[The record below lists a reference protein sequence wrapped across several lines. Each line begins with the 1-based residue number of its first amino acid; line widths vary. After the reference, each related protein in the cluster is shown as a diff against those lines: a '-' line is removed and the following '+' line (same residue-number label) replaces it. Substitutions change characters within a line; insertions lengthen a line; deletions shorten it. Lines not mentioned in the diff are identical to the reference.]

1 MKKLSFF
8 LMMVV
13 GTLLF
18 TGCPKGPDIEE
29 TKVPINTIVSV
40 TSDVYAAWEEERT
53 IPATVKIGDTDYQ
66 VADYVYLAA
75 NALVSV
81 SEGQKD
87 DIVFKSVN
95 AASNPDRDSYD
106 KDEIAVTNGPKDGKG
121 VNEDIVTI
129 AKNLIKVA
137 DEKGQFPNQTIV
149 YRGTEPIAFSTNR
162 AIVTIARTLAEYAKK
177 GQLPA
182 TVSTEYLSG
191 GLTLKAFAQ
200 EFVKYLDVWE
210 ANVCDR
216 LSADGSACEDNG
228 NPLEMV
234 HFIPIPQDTKND
246 WSNQGEQWDPKY
258 GPYKTVEIEGTT
270 YTAAQCWEIA
280 IRGLMNM
287 CTTTGEAFLN
297 DHARNGEIP
306 YGNGKSLSAAPISTP
321 SAACVWGKYPWYEY
335 VNQGMLLKYNNQEIT
350 EIGLEPIMKCTSW
363 HVVRSFIQNGN
374 NSSPLG
380 MIGNYQE
387 FGTES
392 GTLIL
397 DGYEGLISP
406 MREFLVLARFYKY
419 LLDNDI
425 NSNVYD
431 ALKNVKVSFD
441 LYNQQLPIVPKV
453 KELSFEAAPEGAKN
467 LEFTATESWTAATQ
481 ATWIHL
487 DKTSG
492 AAGEVTIAVTVDQN
506 TATENRSDVVT
517 LTAGNYSKNITVKQV
532 AYVAPTSATILDFA
546 KEYVK
551 ILDVWKNTTGTV
563 NMYEGVPVENAH
575 YVPSTTTI
583 TVGDKTYNTAD
594 MWETALRSYLL
605 IRGYNGLDTESYG
618 KNSIA
623 ALDGG
628 AVAMSTTTVP
638 ATHSY
643 EFGSWPFNE
652 TTGNGGHLVMGNDDT
667 GEHCKVKVD
676 ILDNWA
682 MRSLNYQHGQTIT
695 NLCGYSGGQLAGYYG
710 CFCSQ
715 RALLTYAF
723 FFKYMLDNNLDKG
736 TEVAD
741 DVIIRSELFGDEGGA
756 APVTIKDF
764 AKEYVKI
771 LDIWQNTTGPVTMYK
786 DSEAD
791 FTVENAHYV
800 PSTTTI
806 TVGDKTYNTADMW
819 ETALRCYLLI
829 RGYNGLDTESYGKN
843 SIAALDGGAV
853 AMSATEIPAT
863 HGYYFGSWPYNET
876 PGNGGHLV
884 MGNNAD
890 GEHCKVKVDI
900 LDNWA
905 MRSLNYQHGQTITNL
920 CGYSGGQL
928 AGYYGC
934 FCSQR
939 ALLTYAFFFKYMLDN
954 NLDKGTE
961 VADDVIIRS
970 ELFGDEGGAPAPAAN
985 SLKAFAQ
992 EYVKVLDVWASTV
1005 GTIWADGKHS
1015 GDNAYTNVHYIPA
1028 KSKVTSSAG
1037 YADSDNNKGDEWTM
1051 TFNGETLNLAQCYII
1066 AAKGF
1071 LYLTTTEKGTLDHTS
1086 FAENQLNTYTLG
1098 NGGAL
1103 TDAAEDPAAVKA
1115 LSWAHFSSYPWYE
1128 SDDNMGAFNAT
1139 KAGIDLLKES
1149 TPWHLY
1155 RSSANGAV
1163 TNWQRFGDANSGFHP
1178 TAPKYTGYM
1187 CVIRECLILARYYK
1201 YLLDNNVDTNIYDAV
1216 KDVEFD
1222 TTLY

>member
-1 MKKLSFF
+1 MKKLSFI

-29 TKVPINTIVSV
+29 NKVPINTIVSV
-40 TSDVYAAWEEERT
+40 TSDVYAAWEEART

-75 NALVSV
+75 NALVSI

-87 DIVFKSVN
+87 DILLKSVN

-106 KDEIAVTNGPKDGKG
+106 KDEIAVKNGPKDGKG

-129 AKNLIKVA
+129 AKNLVKVA
-137 DEKGQFPNQTIV
+137 DEKGQLPNQTIV
-149 YRGTEPIAFSTNR
+149 YRGSEALAFSTNR
-162 AIVTIARTLAEYAKK
+162 ATVTIARTLAAYAKN

-234 HFIPIPQDTKND
+234 HFIPIPND
-246 WSNQGEQWDPKY
+246 SPSDSWSKQGLQYDPKY
-258 GPYKTVEIEGTT
+258 QPYVTVELEGTT

-297 DHARNGEIP
+297 DHSRNGEIP
-306 YGNGKSLSAAPISTP
+306 YGNGKAFSAAPISTP
-321 SAACVWGKYPWYEY
+321 SAACIWGMYPWYEY
-335 VNQGMLLKYNNQEIT
+335 VNQGNLLKYNDQEIK

-363 HVVRSFIQNGN
+363 HVVRSFITNAN
-374 NSSPLG
+374 NSPLG
-380 MIGNYQE
+380 KIGNFQE
-387 FGTES
+387 FGTTS
-392 GTLIL
+392 GTLNL
-397 DGYEGLISP
+397 EGYEGLISP

-419 LLDNDI
+419 LLDNNI
-425 NSNVYD
+425 NNNVYD
-431 ALKNVKVSFD
+431 ALKDVKVSFD
-441 LYNQQLPIVPKV
+441 LYNQQLPIVLKT
-453 KELSFEAAPEGAKN
+453 KEVAFESNPSGAKS
-467 LEFTATESWTAATQ
+467 LEFTATEAWTASTE
-481 ATWIHL
+481 ATWVHL

-492 AAGEVTIAVTVDQN
+492 AAGEITISVTADQN
-506 TATENRSDVVT
+506 TATENRSGVIT
-517 LTAGNYSKNITVKQV
+517 LTAGTYSKSVDVKQA

-551 ILDVWKNTTGTV
+551 IIDVWKQTTGTV
-563 NMYEGVPVENAH
+563 NMYENVPVENAH

-623 ALDGG
+623 ALADG

-638 ATHSY
+638 TTHGY
-643 EFGSWPFNE
+643 YFGSWPFNE
-652 TTGNGGHLVMGNDDT
+652 TSGNGGHLVMGNDEN

-715 RALLTYAF
+715 RALITYAF

-736 TEVAD
+736 TEVGN

-756 APVTIKDF
+756 PTIKDF

-771 LDIWQNTTGPVTMYK
+771 LDVWQNTTGTVNMY
-786 DSEAD
+786 ENVP
-791 FTVENAHYV
+791 VENAHYV

-819 ETALRCYLLI
+819 ETALRSYLLI

-843 SIAALDGGAV
+843 SIAALADGAV
-853 AMSATEIPAT
+853 AMSTTEIPET

-876 PGNGGHLV
+876 SGNGGHLV
-884 MGNNAD
+884 MGNDEN

-905 MRSLNYQHGQTITNL
+905 MRSLNYQHGQAITNL
-920 CGYSGGQL
+920 CGYSSGQL

-939 ALLTYAFFFKYMLDN
+939 ALITYAFFFKHMLDN

-961 VADDVIIRS
+961 VAADVIIRS
-970 ELFGDEGGAPAPAAN
+970 ELFGDEN
-985 SLKAFAQ
+985 
-992 EYVKVLDVWASTV
+992 
-1005 GTIWADGKHS
+1005 
-1015 GDNAYTNVHYIPA
+1015 
-1028 KSKVTSSAG
+1028 
-1037 YADSDNNKGDEWTM
+1037 
-1051 TFNGETLNLAQCYII
+1051 
-1066 AAKGF
+1066 
-1071 LYLTTTEKGTLDHTS
+1071 
-1086 FAENQLNTYTLG
+1086 
-1098 NGGAL
+1098 
-1103 TDAAEDPAAVKA
+1103 
-1115 LSWAHFSSYPWYE
+1115 
-1128 SDDNMGAFNAT
+1128 
-1139 KAGIDLLKES
+1139 
-1149 TPWHLY
+1149 
-1155 RSSANGAV
+1155 
-1163 TNWQRFGDANSGFHP
+1163 
-1178 TAPKYTGYM
+1178 
-1187 CVIRECLILARYYK
+1187 
-1201 YLLDNNVDTNIYDAV
+1201 
-1216 KDVEFD
+1216 
-1222 TTLY
+1222 